1 MVAEHLPDNLDK
13 NFLLEREAV
22 PDDLLLGVLLEREGV
37 PDDLLLG
44 VLLERE
50 AVPDDLLLGVL
61 LEREAVGAELIGT
74 PESYHVIWT
83 LKSKKVVIFL
93 YNFEKSLCAVILNS

>member
-13 NFLLEREAV
+13 NF
-22 PDDLLLGVLLEREGV
+22 
-37 PDDLLLG
+37 
-44 VLLERE
+44 LLERE

-93 YNFEKSLCAVILNS
+93 YNFEKIIMCSDFELLIEK